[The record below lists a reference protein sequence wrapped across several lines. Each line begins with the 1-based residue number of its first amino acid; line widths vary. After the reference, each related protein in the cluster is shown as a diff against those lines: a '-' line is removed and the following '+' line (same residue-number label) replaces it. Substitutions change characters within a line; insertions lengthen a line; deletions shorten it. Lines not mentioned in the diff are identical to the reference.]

1 MSSQQTIEIKPGWNW
16 ISFCVKDVRIN
27 DLEIICENNNAE
39 FIYGDFVI
47 KIPYKFQPKCIF
59 HQHHFQSQH
68 RLHNR

>member
-1 MSSQQTIEIKPGWNW
+1 MSSQQTIEIKPGRNW

-47 KIPYKFQPKCIF
+47 KIP
-59 HQHHFQSQH
+59 
-68 RLHNR
+68 

>member
-1 MSSQQTIEIKPGWNW
+1 MSSQQTIEIKPGW

-47 KIPYKFQPKCIF
+47 KSEYQTAYYYSYKSWFF
-59 HQHHFQSQH
+59 T
-68 RLHNR
+68 NN